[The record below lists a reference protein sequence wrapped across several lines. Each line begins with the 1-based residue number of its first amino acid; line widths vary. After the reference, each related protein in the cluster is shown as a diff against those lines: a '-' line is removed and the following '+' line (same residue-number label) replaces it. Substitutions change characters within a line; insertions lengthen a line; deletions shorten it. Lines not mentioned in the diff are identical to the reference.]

1 MNEPTNPWAWSQ
13 WAQQQDPGTYGAAG
27 PQRAITADDL
37 SSYRKTLEQAGLW
50 NPAWDS
56 YAGFQ
61 QSVGD
66 AGMLEAPAAPDI
78 SSLQGYQ
85 VGANRGPGH
94 TRFATLYGP
103 DGTLA
108 GLDEYQRES
117 TGLKDYLTAAAL
129 VGGGAYGMN
138 SLFGGLGAAAG
149 EAGIGT
155 LGTIAP
161 GAGQVAPLGLMGQ
174 AAMPVI
180 PEVASLA
187 GAGGGIGTLGT
198 IAAGSGP
205 VAPLSTM
212 GPAAVSQLPN
222 VAGLVGAGAAG
233 LLSPTLA
240 QLGGAA
246 LGALSSQDQE
256 QTKTQTNEPWKPAQ
270 DWIKSNIAAG
280 QGLQKQYTEQPFS
293 PGQQTAYGNLYG
305 LLNSYNKEVFPGLLS
320 NANAMSQGYDRYA
333 PKETR
338 AKPSFGAI
346 GSTWNPGL
354 LKFGG

>member
-1 MNEPTNPWAWSQ
+1 MNEYNLGMQSFGA
-13 WAQQQDPGTYGAAG
+13 DPYQVKAMK
-27 PQRAITADDL
+27 PLLQ
-37 SSYRKTLEQAGLW
+37 QAGLW
-50 NPAWDS
+50 KPEWDQWFNDQS
-56 YAGFQ
+56 SAGE
-61 QSVGD
+61 G
-66 AGMLEAPAAPDI
+66 GGAPVATPDFA
-78 SSLQGYQ
+78 SLSGYQ
-85 VGANRGPGH
+85 VGAGDYGGGNRR
-94 TRFATLYGP
+94 TDLVGP
-103 DGTLA
+103 DGQVTDGA
-108 GLDEYQRES
+108 YFYDEPALFQ
-117 TGLKDYLTAAAL
+117 GQDLLKAAAL
-129 VGGGAYGMN
+129 VGGGALGMN
-138 SLFGGLGAAAG
+138 ALFGGLGAAG
-149 EAGIGT
+149 SGIGT
-155 LGTIAP
+155 MGTIAP

-174 AAMPVI
+174 ATMPVI
-180 PEVASLA
+180 PEVASLM

-205 VAPLSTM
+205 VAPLSTL
-212 GPAAVSQLPN
+212 GTAAATQLPD

-256 QTKTQTNEPWKPAQ
+256 QTKTQVNEPWKPAQ

-305 LLNSYNKEVFPGLLS
+305 LLNSYNKEVLPGLLS

-338 AKPSFGAI
+338 AKPSFGQI